1 MTLNKFRMSMRQ
13 LRQSKCAGLYDT
25 VDKSIDT
32 FYSEKLIFAFD
43 VYELI
48 VNQIVAAEQTTKH
61 ML

>member
-1 MTLNKFRMSMRQ
+1 MRQ

-61 ML
+61 IL